1 MRPVVLKLSVSV
13 VLLWLSTAL
22 AAERPVQSANPGG
35 ISFPTLDGDV
45 QQVELNE
52 VWRIRGASGR
62 EEPSGAVIIDYAFER
77 LFVKDTLDTVVGKVR
92 DQRRIERFTLPGGA
106 PVYIAADKVIGVMR
120 AIPGQHHQNT
130 RSIIIAREGQQQVR
144 ETRDAIRD
152 LLQSAR

>member
-1 MRPVVLKLSVSV
+1 M
-13 VLLWLSTAL
+13 STAM
-22 AAERPVQSANPGG
+22 AVERPVQSANPGG
-35 ISFPTLDGDV
+35 ISFGTLDGDV

-77 LFVKDTLDTVVGKVR
+77 LFVKDTLENVVGKVR

-106 PVYIAADKVIGVMR
+106 PVYIAPDKVIGVMR
-120 AIPGQHHQNT
+120 AIPGQHHENT

-152 LLQSAR
+152 LLQTGR